1 VVADLFP
8 FEEPTGLVVGIVA
21 VLVGIILF
29 IALESSTIWLR
40 VLAYLITVLMVMFG
54 IVNIIFSFL

>member
-1 VVADLFP
+1 MMADLFP
-8 FEEPTGLVVGIVA
+8 IDEPTGFVVGIVA
-21 VLVGIILF
+21 VLVGIVLF

-40 VLAYLITVLMVMFG
+40 VIAYFIIILMVIFG

>member
-1 VVADLFP
+1 MVADLLP
-8 FEEPTGLVVGIVA
+8 IEEPTGLIVGIVA